1 MSTINYQL
9 LFAMV
14 FLLFQFP
21 NFVPFVFGSK
31 KFIRFEFSGGIAKS
45 VCSKSDFVIPS

>member
-9 LFAMV
+9 LFAG
-14 FLLFQFP
+14 FLLFLFP

-31 KFIRFEFSGGIAKS
+31 NFVRFKFLGGITKS